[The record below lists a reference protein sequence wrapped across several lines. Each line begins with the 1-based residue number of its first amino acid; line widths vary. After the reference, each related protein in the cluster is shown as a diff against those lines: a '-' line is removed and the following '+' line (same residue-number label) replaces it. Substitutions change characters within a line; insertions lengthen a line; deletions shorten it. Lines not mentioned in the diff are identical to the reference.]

1 MTSQFNT
8 SPRRQ
13 DLADLTQNPRL
24 IRYFEGLYLAI
35 DDITTKTGDI
45 DPNGFVK
52 ANASRMY
59 INTDTGKLW
68 VNTAADYG
76 QLTGWVLAN

>member
-1 MTSQFNT
+1 V
-8 SPRRQ
+8 RRQ
-13 DLADLTQNPRL
+13 DLDELTDNPRL
-24 IRYFEGLYLAI
+24 IRYFEGLQKALS
-35 DDITTKTGDI
+35 DVTTLQGDI

-59 INTDTGKLW
+59 INTDTNKLW
-68 VNTAADYG
+68 INTSADYG